1 MTPAYGP
8 LRLLAL
14 IMVLGVVFSG
24 PSAGF
29 RRTSIVDLP
38 PWRVEP
44 GPEGFEARVIQLPYE
59 QASFDLATHG
69 LTRRVLDQNRDGISD
84 RIITYEGLGGAR
96 VEEIDTDFSGTVDRW
111 DTFGSEGQRLRSAT
125 ARIGTRPDRIASYSR
140 SGELSLVETD
150 SDLDGN
156 FEHVQVFE
164 RGTLAEV
171 RLDSDHNQRTDR
183 VQDYRPGYL
192 ASEDFD
198 TDEDGS
204 PELRMTFAKEGGL
217 LKVVVLKPSSSLNG
231 TPKR

>member
-1 MTPAYGP
+1 MTPAHGP

-14 IMVLGVVFSG
+14 IMVLGVAFSA

-38 PWRVEP
+38 FWRVEP

-59 QASFDLATHG
+59 QASFDLATHD
-69 LTRRVLDQNRDGISD
+69 LARRVLDQNRDGISD
-84 RIITYEGLGGAR
+84 RIITYQGFGGAR

-111 DTFGSEGQRLRSAT
+111 DTFGPEGQRLRSAT
-125 ARIGTRPDRIASYSR
+125 ARIGSRPDRIASYSR
-140 SGELSLVETD
+140 SGELGRVETD

-156 FEHVQVFE
+156 FEHVQIFE

-171 RLDSDHNQRTDR
+171 RLDSDHNGRTDR
-183 VQDYRPGYL
+183 VRDYRPGYL
-192 ASEDFD
+192 ESEEFD
-198 TDEDGS
+198 IDEDGA

-217 LKVVVLKPSSSLNG
+217 LKVVVLKPASPISG
-231 TPKR
+231 TPPR